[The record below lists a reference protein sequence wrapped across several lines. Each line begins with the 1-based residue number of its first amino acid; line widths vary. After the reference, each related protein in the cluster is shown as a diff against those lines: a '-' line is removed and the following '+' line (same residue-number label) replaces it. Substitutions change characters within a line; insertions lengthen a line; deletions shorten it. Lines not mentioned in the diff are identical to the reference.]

1 MLYSESDIYLLWR
14 RETHATQIFSE
25 SAPGPLPERWLQQ
38 AWRHQRLD
46 RSRLRTDDGRRVRV
60 LHPGFWNRGA
70 GPDFRDAIVSMDGAP
85 AIRGAIEVDLDI
97 AGWRRHGHD
106 RNPAFR
112 DVILRVVWS
121 APSTASE
128 PDSPPVLALEDALDT
143 PLQTLGPWLEEEAPL
158 LLPQLLTG
166 RCSGPLAALPAK
178 VVSRILEQAADVR
191 LRRKSEEFA
200 ARAGV
205 VGWNRALW
213 EGVLAALGYRNNH
226 WPMRRVAEV
235 LDIDGSSRSWSALE
249 WEVRLL
255 GVGGFLE
262 AGARRRESDRVREL
276 WHLWWRIRDSFHG
289 ELLPAFAWHSG
300 RNRPL
305 NQPERRLIVAAQWLA
320 SRPLAD
326 ILLDWIADGKPARSS
341 DSRLWE
347 RLKPDPDGFWDHH
360 WTLRTTQNEKVGPL
374 LGRPR
379 FTDLAMNIFLPWLH
393 AQATAS
399 GRPALCSVVRE
410 RYHRWPKGEDNA
422 VLRLARQRLAG
433 NGPTIGPRT
442 AATQQALLQIARDF
456 CGHSD
461 ALCRSCRFPAM
472 VRRWAETP
480 ANGTSEGDAGGTDR
494 IESGCRPGQCPEH
507 AVSHPCPEPS
517 RSTT

>member
-1 MLYSESDIYLLWR
+1 MLYADSYLLWR
-14 RETHATQIFSE
+14 REHHATPNFSE
-25 SAPGPLPERWLQQ
+25 SAPGRLPERWIQQ

-46 RSRLRTDDGRRVRV
+46 RSRLRTTDGRRVRV

-70 GPDFRDAIVSMDGAP
+70 GPDFLDAILSLDGAP
-85 AIRGAIEVDLDI
+85 AIRGAIEVDLEV
-97 AGWRRHGHD
+97 AGWRQHGHD

-112 DVILRVVWS
+112 DVVLRVVWS
-121 APSTASE
+121 APTGAATE
-128 PDSPPVLALEDALDT
+128 PPSPPVLALENALDS
-143 PLQTLGPWLEEEAPL
+143 PLPTLGPWLEEEAPL

-166 RCSGPLAALPAK
+166 RCSGPLAALPPK
-178 VVSRILEQAADVR
+178 VVTRILEQAADVR

-213 EGVLAALGYRNNH
+213 EGVLAALGYRHNH

-262 AGARRRESDRVREL
+262 VGNRRRESERVREL

-289 ELLPAFAWHSG
+289 ELLPDFAWHSG
-300 RNRPL
+300 RTRPL
-305 NQPERRLIVAAQWLA
+305 NHPERRLIVAAQWLA
-320 SRPLAD
+320 SHPLAD
-326 ILLDWIADGKPARSS
+326 ILLNWLADGEPARSCE
-341 DSRLWE
+341 SRLWE
-347 RLKPDPDGFWDHH
+347 SLKPVPDGFWDHH
-360 WTLRTTQNEKVGPL
+360 WTLRTARNGKVGPL

-393 AQATAS
+393 AQAMAS
-399 GRPALCSVVRE
+399 GRPALCSSVRE

-433 NGPTIGPRT
+433 NGPTISPKT

-461 ALCRSCRFPAM
+461 ALCRSCRFPAI
-472 VRRWAETP
+472 VRRLAETSTP
-480 ANGTSEGDAGGTDR
+480 EEPSQPSHGRTDR
-494 IESGCRPGQCPEH
+494 IEPATQPGQCPPG
-507 AVSHPCPEPS
+507 AASPPCPEPS